1 VGKSSR
7 PPSSRHLATASR
19 SAAAGVLLCLVIA
32 AVATLAGRVAPL
44 VGAPVIGLLLGV
56 LVAVGRRPGP
66 ALVAGIGFCSR
77 QVLQVAVAILGLQL
91 TLGEAVS
98 AGVGSLPV
106 MVGTLVICLVAAAV
120 LGRALHVRGSLR
132 TLVGVGTAICGA
144 SAIAAVT
151 PVIDAAAVDVAY
163 ALSTVF
169 VFNAVAVVLFPLI
182 GHALSMS
189 PHAFGLFA
197 GTAINDTSSV
207 VAAGFSYGT
216 AAEQHAV
223 VVKLTRT
230 LFIIPICV
238 ALALRRSRARSGR
251 RFPPITRLVPWFLV
265 AFVALSALASLV
277 PPSAAVRSA
286 VSAVALFLVTVALAA
301 IGLSTDVAG
310 LRRTGPRPLVLGAAL
325 WVTVSVSSVALAALS
340 GVR

>member
-1 VGKSSR
+1 MKGAV
-7 PPSSRHLATASR
+7 
-19 SAAAGVLLCLVIA
+19 AAPGVLACGAIA
-32 AVATLAGRVAPL
+32 AVASLGGHLAPL
-44 VGAPVIGLLLGV
+44 VGAPVAGLLIG
-56 LVAVGRRPGP
+56 
-66 ALVAGIGFCSR
+66 AGIAAIRSPHHVLLPGIRLCSR
-77 QVLQVAVAILGLQL
+77 TVLQVAVALLGLQL
-91 TLGEAVS
+91 TLGHALAS
-98 AGVGSLPV
+98 GLQSLPV
-106 MVGTLVICLVAAAV
+106 LLGTLAICLGATVL
-120 LGRALHVRGSLR
+120 LGRALRVRGNLR
-132 TLVGVGTAICGA
+132 TLVSVGTAICGA

-151 PVIDAAAVDVAY
+151 PVIDAAAEDVAY

-182 GHALSMS
+182 GHALAMS
-189 PHAFGLFA
+189 PNAFGLFA

-251 RFPPITRLVPWFLV
+251 RIPSITKLVPWFLV
-265 AFVALSALASLV
+265 AFVALAALASIV
-277 PPSAAVRSA
+277 TPSAAVRSA
-286 VSAVALFLVTVALAA
+286 FSAVALFLVTVALAA
-301 IGLSTDVAG
+301 IGLSTDIAG

-325 WVTVSVSSVALAALS
+325 WVTVSISSLALAALS